1 MPTIGEKNCGAAQE
15 KRDDT
20 GGAGVAARHIG
31 TVGFQMGNRGDM
43 PDILLLPILADVFGV
58 QIDALFRERG

>member
-1 MPTIGEKNCGAAQE
+1 MRYEKAYNTYNGPAPVRTKKEVYQHADDWRKNCGVAQE

-31 TVGFQMGNRGDM
+31 TVGFQMGNRS
-43 PDILLLPILADVFGV
+43 F
-58 QIDALFRERG
+58 Q